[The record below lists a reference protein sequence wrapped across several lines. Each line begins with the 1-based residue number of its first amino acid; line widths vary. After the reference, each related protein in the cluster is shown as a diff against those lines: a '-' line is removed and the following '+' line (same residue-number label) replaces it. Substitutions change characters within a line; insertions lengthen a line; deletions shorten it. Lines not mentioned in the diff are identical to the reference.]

1 MKIGINGFGR
11 IGRVLHRIISNR
23 NDFSLVAV
31 NDINPDINN
40 IAYLANYDSTYG
52 QLKNKFTVEKDFLV
66 NDSEKIKVFSNA
78 KIDEVP
84 WSEIGVDILIDS
96 SGIDQNLKD
105 SINLKKSLKN
115 IIFTNSP
122 NPSLVDRTV
131 IYGVNHKEIDISK
144 DFLVASSICDATA
157 ISPILKLLNDTF
169 AIKKGFVT
177 TLHPWLGYQNLLDG
191 PSKSYAVPGEIID
204 NYALGRSSSM
214 TLIPKNTSAVTATYK
229 VLPELKDKFV
239 AYSYRIP
246 TNIVSSADL
255 TIQLEKKIDFNL
267 IEETLNNY
275 SKQNPEILSINK
287 DALVSSDFVS
297 STFSGVIDYR
307 FLSVKEDMVKI
318 MVWYDNE
325 WGYSSRVVDL
335 LGHLKKAHNLS

>member
-11 IGRVLHRIISNR
+11 IGRVLHRIISTDDNL
-23 NDFSLVAV
+23 SLVAI

-52 QLKNKFTVEKDFLV
+52 KLEDKFKVENDFLV
-66 NDSEKIKVFSNA
+66 NNLEKVKVFSNP
-78 KIDEVP
+78 KIDDVP

-96 SGIDQNLKD
+96 SGIEQNLKD

-131 IYGVNHKEIDISK
+131 IYGVNHEEIDISK

-169 AIKKGFVT
+169 VIKKGFVT

-229 VLPELKDKFV
+229 VLPELKDKFL

-255 TIQLEKKIDFNL
+255 TIQLDKKIDLNL
-267 IEETLNNY
+267 IEETFNGF
-275 SKQNPEILSINK
+275 SKQNPDILSINK

-307 FLSVKEDMVKI
+307 FLSVKEDIVKI

-325 WGYSSRVVDL
+325 WGYSCRMADL
-335 LGHLKKAHNLS
+335 VSHVIKLEKE